1 MYHNDIYNFND
12 LPKSYWFAQDNNYGE
27 FLDLETISQNEE
39 FDVLIVGAGYT
50 GLSCAINL
58 SDKYN
63 LKICIVDAGIIG
75 WGASTRNAGF
85 CCIPPTKLTIN
96 QLMKRYGKE
105 ETISFF
111 KNCIEGTNYTKSLID
126 KYNISCDIS
135 GNQNYVL
142 AHTESKF
149 DKLIKESE
157 IYDKL
162 FGIET
167 EIFNKEQFN
176 KIGHSGKEQFGAL
189 SYKPGFALNP
199 LKFYLGLLKAAI
211 KNKVNIFHKTKI
223 ISVTKKSNFYI
234 AKANNKKIKTKKIVI
249 ATNGFYQDGLIKQ
262 IDSRILPIISNIIV
276 TNPLSNK
283 ELSLHNFKTYSPIVN
298 TRNLLYYYRK
308 LPDNRIL
315 FGARGDTDG
324 SDKSH
329 KAISKIIERDFKYI
343 FPEWGNIK
351 IDFTWRGLVAFTS
364 KLAPSIG
371 KIKDENIFY
380 SFGYHANGVSSAP
393 WSGMQLSKI
402 IYGSNFGNMNIS
414 KVYKGL
420 PKKIPVSSLRKI
432 YLKFVYFAYQIK
444 DYFKL

>member
-1 MYHNDIYNFND
+1 MFEQKPIIDLLDSSVPTLSVEFFPPKSQDGVESLVDAASRIASRKPDFVSVTYGAGGSTRDLSASVSERMKNDID
-12 LPKSYWFAQDNNYGE
+12 LQVMPHLTCVGSTK
-27 FLDLETISQNEE
+27 EE
-39 FDVLIVGAGYT
+39 LAT
-50 GLSCAINL
+50 
-58 SDKYN
+58 
-63 LKICIVDAGIIG
+63 IVD
-75 WGASTRNAGF
+75 
-85 CCIPPTKLTIN
+85 
-96 QLMKRYGKE
+96 
-105 ETISFF
+105 
-111 KNCIEGTNYTKSLID
+111 
-126 KYNISCDIS
+126 
-135 GNQNYVL
+135 
-142 AHTESKF
+142 
-149 DKLIKESE
+149 
-157 IYDKL
+157 
-162 FGIET
+162 
-167 EIFNKEQFN
+167 
-176 KIGHSGKEQFGAL
+176 
-189 SYKPGFALNP
+189 
-199 LKFYLGLLKAAI
+199 
-211 KNKVNIFHKTKI
+211 
-223 ISVTKKSNFYI
+223 
-234 AKANNKKIKTKKIVI
+234 
-249 ATNGFYQDGLIKQ
+249 GFYQDGLIKQ
-262 IDSRILPIISNIIV
+262 LDSRILPIISNIIV
-276 TNPLSNK
+276 TKPLSNK

-329 KAISKIIERDFKYI
+329 KNISKIIERDFKNV